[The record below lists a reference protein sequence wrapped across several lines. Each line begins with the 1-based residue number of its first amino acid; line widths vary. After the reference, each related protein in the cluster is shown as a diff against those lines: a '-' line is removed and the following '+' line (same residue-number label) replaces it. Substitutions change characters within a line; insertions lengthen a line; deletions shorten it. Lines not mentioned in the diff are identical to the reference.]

1 MTSYDFIFYAFS
13 GIIIGSSV
21 VCVFHPNILYAGLSL
36 FGAFFGVAGIY
47 LLLGADFLAAT
58 QVLIYVGGILTLLLF
73 AVMLSKN
80 IYGVKFEEEKKRKI
94 APTLFCMI
102 LLGFLIKFIFSAHW
116 NIVTPSEPPAATTH
130 RLGTLLLTDY
140 LLLFELSSVLL
151 LAALIGAIV
160 LARSKS

>member
-1 MTSYDFIFYAFS
+1 MTAYDFIFYAFS
-13 GIIIGSSV
+13 GIIILSAIF
-21 VCVFHPNILYAGLSL
+21 CVFHPNILYAGLSL

-94 APTLFCMI
+94 FPTLFCLI
-102 LLGFLIKFIFSAHW
+102 LFGFLVKFIYSAHW
-116 NIVTPSEPPAATTH
+116 NIVALEEPPAATTS

-140 LLLFELSSVLL
+140 LLPFELASVLL
-151 LAALIGAIV
+151 LAALIGAVV
-160 LARSKS
+160 LARSK

>member
-1 MTSYDFIFYAFS
+1 MTAYDFIFYAFS
-13 GIIIGSSV
+13 AVIISSSIF
-21 VCVFHPNILYAGLSL
+21 CVFHPNILYAGLSL

-80 IYGVKFEEEKKRKI
+80 IYGVKFEDEKKRKI
-94 APTLFCMI
+94 FPTLFCAI
-102 LLGFLIKFIFSAHW
+102 LFGFLVKFIYSAHW
-116 NIVTPSEPPAATTH
+116 NIAASEEPPAVTTS

-140 LLLFELSSVLL
+140 LLPFELASVLL

-160 LARSKS
+160 LARSK